1 MTRTFALRIG
11 NLNNLSFLIG
21 AISPAGELSI
31 VFLLMKIPMLLR
43 LAWRRSGRWRTRG
56 QTAVSDLGL

>member
-31 VFLLMKIPMLLR
+31 VFLLMKKNPNV
-43 LAWRRSGRWRTRG
+43 ASAG
-56 QTAVSDLGL
+56 LGGVVVGGAR